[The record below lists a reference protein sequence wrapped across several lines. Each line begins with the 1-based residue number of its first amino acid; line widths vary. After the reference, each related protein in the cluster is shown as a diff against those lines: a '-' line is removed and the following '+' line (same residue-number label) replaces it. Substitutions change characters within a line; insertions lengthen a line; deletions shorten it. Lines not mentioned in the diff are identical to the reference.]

1 MSASHQYCQMSD
13 LTLKE
18 MQQRLNQ
25 YVGQYKVGYFPPL
38 SQVARLTE
46 ELGELAREVMAQ
58 YGEKPKK
65 DTEAVGSIAE
75 ELTDLM
81 ISLVIFANSLEID
94 LAKQFDQ
101 NMEKFEKRDQT
112 RFERTD

>member
-1 MSASHQYCQMSD
+1 MSD
-13 LTLKE
+13 LTVKQVQE
-18 MQQRLNQ
+18 RLDY
-25 YVGQYKVGYFPPL
+25 YVSQYKVGYFPPL

-65 DTEAVGSIAE
+65 ETEATGSIAE
-75 ELTDLM
+75 EMIDLM

-94 LAKQFDQ
+94 LTTQFEK
-101 NMEKFEKRDQT
+101 NMKKFEVRDKN
-112 RFERTD
+112 RFERND

>member
-1 MSASHQYCQMSD
+1 MSD
-13 LTLKE
+13 LTVKQ
-18 MQQRLNQ
+18 MQAKLDH
-25 YVGQYKVGYFPPL
+25 YVSQYKVGYFPPL

-46 ELGELAREVMAQ
+46 ELGELAREVMDK

-65 DTEAVGSIAE
+65 ETETAGSVAE

-94 LAKQFDQ
+94 LAKQFEQ
-101 NMEKFEKRDQT
+101 NMEKFERRDKN
-112 RFERTD
+112 RFERMDKSEEL